1 LPLFRLEGYVLKT
14 QPLGDADKIVTF
26 LTREEGKIRG
36 VAKSARR
43 SRRRFGSSLEPWSR
57 VALSLFE
64 KEATDLTR
72 VESCDLL
79 ESSYRLQEDL
89 ETGFFLSYMAE
100 VADLFSRDRQ
110 AEPHYYRLLGSVLGA
125 LRSGLSRATAQ
136 RYFEVWTLKL
146 HGLLPDLA
154 RCSDCDEE
162 LSRGRF
168 IFQPGSGSVLC
179 PRCGA
184 SGGGLQVVL
193 GEPGREVLGAVLRKH
208 PLDLVAHPLST
219 AGLAEVGRMTAA
231 SLAAFVETPFRAAR
245 FLEVAEGRPS

>member
-1 LPLFRLEGYVLKT
+1 MPLLRAEGYVLKA

-26 LTREEGKIRG
+26 LTREEGKLRG

-64 KEATDLTR
+64 KEGTDLAR
-72 VESCDLL
+72 VDACDLL
-79 ESSYRLQEDL
+79 ESAYRLYENL
-89 ETGFFLSYMAE
+89 ETAFLLAYMAE

-110 AEPHYYRLLGSVLGA
+110 REPHYYRLLGSLLGA
-125 LRSGLSRATAQ
+125 LRSGLPGSTAL

-154 RCSDCDEE
+154 RCTTCDAP
-162 LSRGRF
+162 LSRGQIVF
-168 IFQPGSGSVLC
+168 NPVAGGVLC

-184 SGGGLQVVL
+184 QVGAARVVL
-193 GEPGREVLGAVLRKH
+193 REAGKAALHAVLQHH
-208 PLDLVAHPLST
+208 PSDLVSQPISRE
-219 AGLAEVGRMTAA
+219 GLAEVGRLTTA
-231 SLAAFVETPFRAAR
+231 SLAAFAETPFRTAR
-245 FLEVAEGRPS
+245 FLESAEGRR